1 MKYPKTGSEVYV
13 SLNLS
18 NTMLTGIGKGT
29 ITREEVSASYLK
41 RLFAEHGVI
50 VSAKPEQRRL
60 LEIVNER
67 YDLELEIPETLKL
80 FQLTEEHRRLVV
92 ISVTGLRRKNGS
104 LLPEYTEEEFDE
116 RVDAGKLP
124 ACVRGGY
131 DLVDVRDVAAGC
143 VRAALHGRSG
153 ECYILSNRHYEVREL
168 LELARRCGGGR
179 RLPVL
184 PAWMA
189 KAAVPFI
196 RLYARGVHRRPL
208 YTRYSLHTLQSNDR
222 FSHDKA
228 TAELGFFP
236 RDIAR
241 TVADTVLWLRRRRAR
256 A

>member
-1 MKYPKTGSEVYV
+1 MNYPKTGSEVYV

-116 RVDAGKLP
+116 ATFNFVKYY
-124 ACVRGGY
+124 VQ
-131 DLVDVRDVAAGC
+131 
-143 VRAALHGRSG
+143 
-153 ECYILSNRHYEVREL
+153 
-168 LELARRCGGGR
+168 
-179 RLPVL
+179 
-184 PAWMA
+184 
-189 KAAVPFI
+189 
-196 RLYARGVHRRPL
+196 GVH
-208 YTRYSLHTLQSNDR
+208 YDTLVEENKKLK
-222 FSHDKA
+222 F
-228 TAELGFFP
+228 ELEQELEWHH
-236 RDIAR
+236 R
-241 TVADTVLWLRRRRAR
+241 TDN
-256 A
+256 

>member
-104 LLPEYTEEEFDE
+104 LLPEYTEEEFNE
-116 RVDAGKLP
+116 ATFNFVKYYVQGTHYDALVEENKKLKF
-124 ACVRGGY
+124 
-131 DLVDVRDVAAGC
+131 
-143 VRAALHGRSG
+143 
-153 ECYILSNRHYEVREL
+153 EL
-168 LELARRCGGGR
+168 EQELE
-179 RLPVL
+179 
-184 PAWMA
+184 WH
-189 KAAVPFI
+189 
-196 RLYARGVHRRPL
+196 HR
-208 YTRYSLHTLQSNDR
+208 TDNN
-222 FSHDKA
+222 
-228 TAELGFFP
+228 
-236 RDIAR
+236 
-241 TVADTVLWLRRRRAR
+241 
-256 A
+256 

>member
-50 VSAKPEQRRL
+50 ISAKPEQRRL

-104 LLPEYTEEEFDE
+104 LLPEYTEEEFSE
-116 RVDAGKLP
+116 ATFNFVKYY
-124 ACVRGGY
+124 VQ
-131 DLVDVRDVAAGC
+131 
-143 VRAALHGRSG
+143 
-153 ECYILSNRHYEVREL
+153 
-168 LELARRCGGGR
+168 
-179 RLPVL
+179 
-184 PAWMA
+184 
-189 KAAVPFI
+189 
-196 RLYARGVHRRPL
+196 GVHYDAL
-208 YTRYSLHTLQSNDR
+208 VEENKKLK
-222 FSHDKA
+222 F
-228 TAELGFFP
+228 ELEQELEWHH
-236 RDIAR
+236 R
-241 TVADTVLWLRRRRAR
+241 TDNN
-256 A
+256 